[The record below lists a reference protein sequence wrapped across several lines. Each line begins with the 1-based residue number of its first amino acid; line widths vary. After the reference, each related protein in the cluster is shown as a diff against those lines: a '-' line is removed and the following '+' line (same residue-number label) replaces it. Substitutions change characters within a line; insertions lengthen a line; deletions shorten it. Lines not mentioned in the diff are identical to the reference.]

1 MLYLDL
7 TANLLSDYEC
17 ELLVRLKVLYL
28 SAPLYASFQ
37 FVYYTQ
43 SGLGWM

>member
-7 TANLLSDYEC
+7 TASLLSDYEC
-17 ELLVRLKVLYL
+17 ELLVRLKVYL

>member
-7 TANLLSDYEC
+7 TAYLLSDCEC
-17 ELLVRLKVLYL
+17 ELLVRLRLYL

>member
-7 TANLLSDYEC
+7 TASLLSDYEC
-17 ELLVRLKVLYL
+17 ELLVRVKVYL